1 MRRKLCWKCEHWQ
14 ECFKYRYGNLKQD
27 YMKKIKRARDSWGD
41 TIIYV
46 YECEKYKYE
55 KQEVDITP
63 KEKRLYDI
71 MYRVENYYYNS

>member
-1 MRRKLCWKCEHWQ
+1 
-14 ECFKYRYGNLKQD
+14 
-27 YMKKIKRARDSWGD
+27 MKKIKRARDSWGD